1 MNQVNNLEQAPVF
14 QLKGSMLAL
23 TILELTTIDLEHL
36 DIQLAD
42 KVEQAPQ
49 FFQDAPIILAIDK
62 CAEND
67 NPLDLQRL
75 LSICRKHGMLP
86 LALRAVSPEHIQA
99 AKALDLAVIPPTG
112 ARERPVALHPK
123 DTVVPPPA
131 AEPSYIPA
139 KIITHPIR
147 SGQQIYAK
155 GTDLIV
161 MAAVSA
167 GAELLA
173 DGHIHVYGPL
183 RGRAL
188 AGINGNTEARIFCQY
203 MGAEM
208 LSIAGH
214 YKVAEDLRRDPL
226 WGKATQI
233 CLVKEQL
240 ELSAL

>member
-1 MNQVNNLEQAPVF
+1 MNQLDPLESASVF

-23 TILELTTIDLEHL
+23 TVLELSVNDLNRL
-36 DIQLAD
+36 DAQLAE
-42 KVEQAPQ
+42 KVKQAPQ
-49 FFQDAPIILAIDK
+49 FFQDAPIILALDK
-62 CAEND
+62 CLPSAQ
-67 NPLDLQRL
+67 PFDLKRL
-75 LSICRKHGMLP
+75 LSICRQHGMLT
-86 LALRAVSPEHIQA
+86 LALRAIDPAHLSA
-99 AKALDLAVIPPTG
+99 AQQLDLAVIPPSG
-112 ARERPVALHPK
+112 ARERPVSVATADEEL
-123 DTVVPPPA
+123 V
-131 AEPSYIPA
+131 EPGYVPA
-139 KIITHPIR
+139 KIITQPIR
-147 SGQQIYAK
+147 SGQQVYAK
-155 GTDLIV
+155 NTDLIV

-173 DGHIHVYGPL
+173 DGNIHVYAPL

-188 AGINGNTEARIFCQY
+188 AGINGNVEARIFCQQ

-233 CLVKEQL
+233 CLTAEQL